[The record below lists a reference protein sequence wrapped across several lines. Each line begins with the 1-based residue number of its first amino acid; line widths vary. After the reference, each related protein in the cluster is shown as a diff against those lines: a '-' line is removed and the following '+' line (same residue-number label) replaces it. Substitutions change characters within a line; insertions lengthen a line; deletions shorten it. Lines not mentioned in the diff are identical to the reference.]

1 MSLHP
6 CPAPQPLR
14 PPHPALLYL
23 RRLQRE
29 LLTLFMGMPEDLQ
42 WTCLSSPSRRE
53 LLLSLQLSVEQRD
66 KLGAMCGQLQATGFK
81 QQPTSS

>member
-1 MSLHP
+1 
-6 CPAPQPLR
+6 
-14 PPHPALLYL
+14 
-23 RRLQRE
+23 
-29 LLTLFMGMPEDLQ
+29 MGMPEDLQ